1 MTSRTWLCVAAVAL
15 GHAAPSN
22 AVGQAPPG
30 QAPPGQIWVVT
41 SPVTCPGV
49 GGVLTDYER
58 SVNAQLDAAMTRLEA
73 QARRFQTRAAL
84 LGALRT
90 QSPTGWLLLLFSGH
104 GMADRGSS
112 RVCIGDSEHR
122 GEWLDI
128 DRDLLPAL
136 PASLSGA
143 VIVLDSCS
151 SAHVDPRIAHVPTA
165 IVSASPYQIDTGALF
180 GATVLATLAAAHDD
194 NCNGVFDDDDLFAG
208 LNHRL
213 QASLTLTSFEAW
225 PKLRRNAPSPV
236 PLPVRAQPSPRCA
249 ALWATANAVPE
260 AALPRPLVVQR
271 QAQTALAGGKLALPR
286 LDRDFFVVADGAG
299 ASDARAARD
308 AAVKAGLVELAGV
321 DAAHAQALAAT
332 TSFAE
337 IYRLDP
343 ALGWL
348 QTWRLRDGL
357 LIAVARLTRPECGMP
372 SRTVAS
378 DTQLVVPGVPPRYA
392 QADRILRDAR
402 GSPPHAKACFEPEG
416 QCFDAPEARKRKEDC
431 EP

>member
-1 MTSRTWLCVAAVAL
+1 MTSRTWLCVAALAL
-15 GHAAPSN
+15 GHAAPSD
-22 AVGQAPPG
+22 AAG

-41 SPVTCPGV
+41 SPATCPGV
-49 GGVLTDYER
+49 GGVLIDYER
-58 SVNAQLDAAMTRLEA
+58 SVNAQLDAAMTRLGA

-84 LGALRT
+84 LGALRA
-90 QSPTGWLLLLFSGH
+90 QPPSGWLVLLFSGH
-104 GMADRGSS
+104 GMADGGSS
-112 RVCIGDSEHR
+112 RVCVGDSEHH

-165 IVSASPYQIDTGALF
+165 IVSASPYQVDTGALF
-180 GATVLATLAAAHDD
+180 GATVLATLAAARDD

-208 LNHRL
+208 LNHQL

-236 PLPVRAQPSPRCA
+236 PLPVRAQPAPRCA

-286 LDRDFFVVADGAG
+286 LDRDFFVIADGSS

-348 QTWRLRDGL
+348 QTWRLRDGQL
-357 LIAVARLTRPECGMP
+357 VGVARLDNASCAMP
-372 SRTVAS
+372 SRAVAS
-378 DTQLVVPGVPPRYA
+378 DLAYYIPNVKPRYKR
-392 QADRILRDAR
+392 ADRYLREAAGAVR
-402 GSPPHAKACFEPEG
+402 APHACFESEG
-416 QCFDAPEARKRKEDC
+416 QCFDAPVERKQAKEC